1 MLHVRLNA
9 AHAAKLVDAQARS
22 VSVAT
27 DLGMMQILPGHLSL
41 VGTITASPVIIALEG
56 TEEVTY
62 LVRQAV
68 LTIQA
73 TEAGETLVTIAAQMA
88 EKKDEVSIESLE
100 SFRAK
105 MHTALENKEDLSTYQ
120 IDFLTEQLDSVDRA
134 IAIHKS

>member
-9 AHAAKLVDAQARS
+9 THAAKLVDAPARS

-68 LTIQA
+68 LTIA
-73 TEAGETLVTIAAQMA
+73 ASEAGETIVTIAAQLA

>member
-62 LVRQAV
+62 LVRQAA
-68 LTIQA
+68 LTIGA

>member
-9 AHAAKLVDAQARS
+9 AHAAKLVDAPARS
-22 VSVAT
+22 VSVST

-68 LTIQA
+68 LTIA
-73 TEAGETLVTIAAQMA
+73 ASEAGGTIVTIAAQLA